1 MIIPDSN
8 LLLYAYNSA
17 SHLQPAAAAWW
28 EACLSGTET
37 VGLVHPVVFSFLRI
51 STSTRAFAN
60 PMTLRESKERVMAW
74 VSRRVVRVLTPGHG
88 HVHQVMSLLE
98 QAGSAGG
105 NLVTNAQIAALAIAH
120 NATVHSADHD
130 FLRFPG
136 LKTSFPLSPA

>member
-51 STSTRAFAN
+51 STMHARICQPHDPAGIQG
-60 PMTLRESKERVMAW
+60 PRIMAW

-105 NLVTNAQIAALAIAH
+105 NLVTICKSPPWQLLTTPRCILRTTIL
-120 NATVHSADHD
+120 SA
-130 FLRFPG
+130 FPG
-136 LKTSFPLSPA
+136 